1 LITSRSPIT
10 GVAACC
16 ARAASGHAAEQ
27 RDELASP
34 HEFRPQVKDHTLA
47 HRGLRTVHRSA
58 TKLALKAP
66 RHSITSSAK
75 TSSFG
80 GKSMASVLAVL
91 RLMTNS
97 NLVGCHDR
105 HIGRLSALEDAA
117 DIDASLT
124 EGLQAVVCAGHQTT
138 GLGN

>member
-1 LITSRSPIT
+1 LRTRRKRP
-10 GVAACC
+10 
-16 ARAASGHAAEQ
+16 RHRRAAEQ
-27 RDELASP
+27 RDELAPP
-34 HEFRPQVKDHTLA
+34 HEFRPQVKDHTRA

-80 GKSMASVLAVL
+80 GTSMASVLAVL

-124 EGLQAVVCAGHQTT
+124 EGLQVCAGHQTT